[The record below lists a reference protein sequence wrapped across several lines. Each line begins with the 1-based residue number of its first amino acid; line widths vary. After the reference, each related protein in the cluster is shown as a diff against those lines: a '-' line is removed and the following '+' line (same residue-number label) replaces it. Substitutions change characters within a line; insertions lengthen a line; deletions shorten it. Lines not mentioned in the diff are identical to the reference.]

1 MAGTYTEPALFLRRT
16 LKSLFPLFQWWHQHN
31 RGVALLPPLKFE
43 GDGATVDF
51 PLPEGQAPY
60 AVFIDGDVLIGG
72 TSADDYTV
80 EDNGFNKYV
89 QFQVPPSGASVVVIF
104 PAGI

>member
-1 MAGTYTEPALFLRRT
+1 MALSIKKPALFLR
-16 LKSLFPLFQWWHQHN
+16 SLLGALVPIQQWHHKHG
-31 RGVALLPPLKFE
+31 RGVALLPPLTFE
-43 GDGATVDF
+43 GDGIETDF
-51 PLPEGQAPY
+51 DLPECQTAY
-60 AVFIDGDVLIGG
+60 AVFIDGDVLVGG
-72 TSADDYTV
+72 TTADDYTV